1 MQKIIQGALTA
12 NAASLGLNWI
22 YNIPYLD
29 RLSKEQD
36 LTFTEVDPK
45 KYKRARK
52 AYMAYPNAK
61 VGDVSLQGELLKWL
75 YEALKENP
83 DLTRDEFENLLYDKI
98 KPGGVYEGWVE
109 SYGKKIILN
118 HLNKELEIDTE
129 PLSINDDQLV
139 GFIPYIACKALN
151 LSNEKAFELA
161 NVFTE
166 DETYKS
172 FYNVFDQ
179 LIEDAQA
186 TTLKEALKASLTNV
200 PKDFGFKLTMALNTQ
215 TPKDILN
222 IVNTSCSIGY
232 ALPLMYT
239 IMHSTSSYEE
249 AVRLN
254 TQFGGASS
262 DRGTLMGA
270 LLSTVY
276 DINNEWIELTNL

>member
-1 MQKIIQGALTA
+1 MEKIIQGALTA

-29 RLSKEQD
+29 RLAKEQD
-36 LTFTEVDPK
+36 LTFQAVDPA

-61 VGDVSLQGELLKWL
+61 VGDVSLQGSILKWL
-75 YEALKENP
+75 VEALKDDN
-83 DLTRDEFENLLYDKI
+83 DLSKEDFEDLLYEKI
-98 KPGGVYEGWVE
+98 KPGGPYEGWVE

-118 HLNKELEIDTE
+118 HFYKELELENDPIAID
-129 PLSINDDQLV
+129 DDQLV

-161 NVFTE
+161 GVFTN
-166 DETYKS
+166 DENYLK
-172 FYNVFDQ
+172 FYHIFDS
-179 LIEDAQA
+179 LIEKAKK
-186 TTLKEALKASLTNV
+186 TSLSEALKASLTDV
-200 PKDFGFKLTMALNTQ
+200 PKAFGFKLTMALNTE
-215 TPKDILN
+215 TPKDILK

-232 ALPLMYT
+232 ALPLIYT
-239 IMHSTSSYEE
+239 ILNSTTSFEE

-262 DRGTLMGA
+262 DRGTLIGA
-270 LLSTVY
+270 LLAQLH
-276 DINNEWIELTNL
+276 DINPAWIELTHL